1 MVKRGGKRQTK
12 MLFSQ
17 KITIKS
23 WYFIY
28 VCYMRQKTWWWH
40 LFSAYQTVWSI
51 LAFFREA
58 KAGKKY
64 QKLSILHRNKCQM
77 SKLFTSKLFQT
88 GNFMMVSSFNSRGI
102 LDPFQTTKMEVF
114 IKNSKKG
121 SSYIYDWVPNTSMNT
136 LH

>member
-1 MVKRGGKRQTK
+1 
-12 MLFSQ
+12 
-17 KITIKS
+17 
-23 WYFIY
+23 
-28 VCYMRQKTWWWH
+28 
-40 LFSAYQTVWSI
+40 
-51 LAFFREA
+51 
-58 KAGKKY
+58 
-64 QKLSILHRNKCQM
+64 M

-121 SSYIYDWVPNTSMNT
+121 SSYIYDWVLNTSMNT